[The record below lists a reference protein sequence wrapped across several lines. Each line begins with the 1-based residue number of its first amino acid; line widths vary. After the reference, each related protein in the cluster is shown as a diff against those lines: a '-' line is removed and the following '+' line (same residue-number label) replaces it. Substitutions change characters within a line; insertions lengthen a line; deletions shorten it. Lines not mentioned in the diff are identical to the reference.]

1 MSDYS
6 NFIYDKIIQTKDSIN
21 INSFD
26 LSVYNKKLFINSKL
40 SISKSAIYGL
50 IGKNGSGKTT
60 LLKIISELKNSVN
73 NSSLK
78 INTLYVE
85 QEFDIELFNNNI
97 NCIDYILNSN
107 YKLINYQKELE
118 LLNNQD
124 NEYDELV
131 IDKINELEEIIRMWN
146 IDIEKRKIIKI
157 LLGLQFNKND
167 IYNKNINLFSG
178 GWKMRL
184 SLTRALYLEPDL
196 LLLDEPT
203 NHLDLNAIIW
213 LSDYLNEWNKTVL
226 VVSHNIG
233 FLNDVCDSILNIENN
248 KLVEYKGNYTGFKI
262 NYNKKIKEQIKK
274 WENYEKKLKEL
285 KGKSPDKNK
294 INLFISKNIVD
305 KPIIEQDINIL
316 FKDFPKQLDSNIIS
330 FNNVSFSYKDNNI
343 DTPNDNNN
351 IDTPNDNNN
360 IETPNDN
367 NNIDKP
373 NDNNNIDPSN
383 INTEN
388 IIFDNIS
395 FGLDLNSK
403 VVLVGPN
410 GCGKTTLIKLIMK
423 EIKPTSGE
431 IIINEHLKIGY
442 YNQHFE
448 EQLDVNKTPVEY
460 LSSLIPKDF
469 IKNGNIE
476 QSIRCFLGT
485 IRLEAN
491 AHNKLINQLSGG
503 QKARVA
509 LCKLIFIQPQCMI
522 LDEPTNHLDIDTVE
536 SLINALKIYKGCLVV
551 ITHESEL
558 ISKLGSLLWYID
570 NKKINYSCES
580 YKNYKKIL
588 KL

>member
-26 LSVYNKKLFINSKL
+26 LSVCNKKLFINSKL

-316 FKDFPKQLDSNIIS
+316 FKDFSKQLDSNIIS
-330 FNNVSFSYKDNNI
+330 FNNVSFSYKDTNI
-343 DTPNDNNN
+343 DTLNDNNN
-351 IDTPNDNNN
+351 IDTL
-360 IETPNDN
+360 N
-367 NNIDKP
+367 NNID
-373 NDNNNIDPSN
+373 
-383 INTEN
+383 TEN

-476 QSIRCFLGT
+476 QSVRCFLGT

-558 ISKLGSLLWYID
+558 ISKLDSLLWYID